1 MRIAASL
8 PAHDLERA
16 KAWYKQVLQ
25 VEPARVLDSDSLW
38 YQIGGGDMI
47 VYASQFAGTNQ
58 ATALAIAVDDV
69 EQAVKDF
76 RSRGAAFE
84 EYDLEDFRT
93 VDGIFTGPDGS
104 KLAWMKDSEGN
115 ILGLAT
121 PPAP

>member
-25 VEPARVLDSDSLW
+25 VEPARELDSGSLW

-69 EQAVKDF
+69 EQAVEDF
-76 RSRGAAFE
+76 RSRGAVFE

>member
-25 VEPARVLDSDSLW
+25 VEPAKELESGTLW
-38 YQIGGGDMI
+38 YEIGGGDMI
-47 VYASQFAGTNQ
+47 IYASQFAGTNQ

-69 EQAVKDF
+69 EQAVEAF
-76 RSRGAAFE
+76 RSRGAVFE
-84 EYDLEDFRT
+84 DYDLDDFRT

-115 ILGLAT
+115 ILSIAT
-121 PPAP
+121 P

>member
-16 KAWYKQVLQ
+16 RAWYKQVLQ
-25 VEPARVLDSDSLW
+25 VEPARELDSGSLW
-38 YQIGGGDMI
+38 YEIGGADVV

-58 ATALAIAVDDV
+58 ATALMIGVDDV
-69 EQAVKDF
+69 EEAVEAY

-84 EYDLEDFRT
+84 DYDLEDFRT
-93 VDGIFTGPDGS
+93 VDGILTGPDGS

-115 ILGLAT
+115 ILGIGAL
-121 PPAP
+121 